1 MRNQETGRKVKI
13 AVIAFDL
20 SIGGIQEVVTN
31 YTARL
36 DPEKFE
42 AAVFAGKPVAGK
54 YRSVLETAG
63 VRVTE
68 LPARAESKK
77 AYYAAL
83 RRALSGGQYDI
94 AHIHG
99 SNAAVTPE
107 LVIAKLCGIR
117 QRIVHCHSTIPWN
130 KTAHTLMMPVFK
142 RVYTRAFAC
151 GEKAGEWIFGQGNFT
166 IIRNGFSVE
175 KFLFS
180 PETRRRV
187 REELGL
193 DGRFVIG
200 HVGGLNPIK
209 NQSFIL
215 EVFEEYRKEHP
226 EAYLLLAGDGPDRE
240 MLEAKAAASPA
251 RDSIR
256 LFGNTDRPEELLA
269 AMDCFLFPST
279 AEGLPIALLEAQA
292 AGLPCVISDVITDE
306 VVLSDGVRK
315 MSLER
320 PAAEWAAAL
329 PEGPRTDESRAD
341 LPAETAGKLRAYSID
356 ACVGALE
363 EEYLKCAEAGRK

>member
-1 MRNQETGRKVKI
+1 MRSQETGRKVKI

-54 YRSVLETAG
+54 YRTMLEAAG

-68 LPARAESKK
+68 LPARAEGKK

-83 RRALSGGQYDI
+83 RRALSGEKYDI
-94 AHIHG
+94 AHVHG
-99 SNAAVTPE
+99 SNAAMTPE
-107 LVIAKLCGIR
+107 LVIARLCGIP
-117 QRIVHCHSTIPWN
+117 QRIAHCHSTIPWN
-130 KTAHTLMMPVFK
+130 RTAHTLMMPVFK
-142 RVYTRAFAC
+142 RVYTKAFAC
-151 GEKAGEWIFGQGNFT
+151 GEKAGEWIFGKGNFT
-166 IIRNGFSVE
+166 VIRNGFSVE

-180 PETRRRV
+180 PETRQKV
-187 REELGL
+187 REDLGL

-209 NQSFIL
+209 NQSFIM
-215 EVFEEYRKEHP
+215 EIFEEYRKEHP

-251 RDSIR
+251 REQIR
-256 LFGNTDRPEELLA
+256 LSGNTDRPEELLA

-306 VVLSDGVRK
+306 AVLSESVRK
-315 MSLER
+315 MSLDR
-320 PAAEWAAAL
+320 SAAEWAKAL
-329 PEGPRTDESRAD
+329 PKAPRTDEERAN
-341 LPAETAGKLRAYSID
+341 LPRQAAEKLNAYSID